1 MGDSRNTEAAIEGP
15 GRVIRNLFLAGVAV
29 MGLAGCGQSA
39 PSRPAC
45 PPGKVCLQ
53 YGNTSEP
60 QTLDPHLSTGTW
72 EDRIQSDILV
82 GLTQSDPAGKPIPG
96 MATSWDI
103 SPDGLVWTFH
113 LRDAK
118 WSDGVPVTAD
128 DFVFS
133 FRRLL
138 DPKTASEYA
147 SVFFLVKGA
156 QAVNAGK
163 APPETLGVSAPDA
176 RTVRI
181 ELTHPAPYLVE
192 LAKHHTMYPVP
203 KHVVE
208 RWGEAWIKPEHF
220 VGNGAYVLKE
230 VRLGNY
236 VRSVKNPLF
245 WDAGKVCVDEVYY
258 YPTTD
263 SISAERRVAR
273 GELDLNTDMQ
283 SNRIAFLRT
292 KMPAYVR
299 TNTYLGVVY
308 LAFNTNPKSGYPP
321 FRDKRVRQALAMAVD
336 SDFIAYKLL
345 RGGQTPAHTY
355 TPPGLANY
363 GAGAQ
368 PAHWAAWPLAKRQA
382 EARRLLAEAGYG
394 PGHPLKLEIK
404 HRNTQDPM
412 LYMPAVQAD
421 WKEIG
426 VQATLAQ
433 QETQIAY
440 ADYRARAF
448 QVADASWVADYNDA
462 TSFLDMQRSFYGP
475 QNYGDYNNPEYD
487 RLMALADNEPDVIKR
502 AALMAKAE
510 HIMLEDA
517 PVAPVYYLVN
527 KNLVRPEIT
536 GWVNNLLDHH
546 RTRWLCM
553 KAK

>member
-1 MGDSRNTEAAIEGP
+1 MGDSRNTETAIEGP
-15 GRVIRNLFLAGVAV
+15 GRVIRNLFLV
-29 MGLAGCGQSA
+29 GLAALGLAACGQSA
-39 PSRPAC
+39 PSRPSC

-72 EDRIQSDILV
+72 EDRIQSDMLV

-96 MATSWDI
+96 MATSWDV

-128 DFVFS
+128 DFVYS

-156 QAVNAGK
+156 QAVNEGK
-163 APPETLGVSAPDA
+163 ARPETLGVSAPDA

-181 ELTHPAPYLVE
+181 ELTHPAPYLIE

-208 RWGEAWIKPEHF
+208 RWGEAWVKPEHF
-220 VGNGAYVLKE
+220 VGNGPYVLKE

-236 VRSVKNPLF
+236 VRSVRNPLF
-245 WDAGKVCVDEVYY
+245 WDADKICVDEIYY
-258 YPTTD
+258 YPTND

-273 GELDLNTDMQ
+273 GELDVNTDIQ

-308 LAFNTNPKSGYPP
+308 LAFNNNPKSGYPP
-321 FRDKRVRQALAMAVD
+321 FRDRRVRQALAMAID
-336 SDFIAYKLL
+336 SDFIAGRLL
-345 RGGQTPAHTY
+345 RGGQVAAKTF
-355 TPPGLANY
+355 TPPGVANY
-363 GAGAQ
+363 GGAE
-368 PAHWAAWPLAKRQA
+368 PAHWANWPLEKRQA

-404 HRNTQDPM
+404 HRNTPDPM
-412 LYMPAVQAD
+412 LFMPAVQAD

-433 QETQIAY
+433 EETQIAY
-440 ADYRARAF
+440 QDYRTRAF
-448 QVADASWVADYNDA
+448 QVADASWVADYNDP
-462 TSFLDMQRSFYGP
+462 TSFLDLQRSFYGP
-475 QNYGDYNNPEYD
+475 QNYGDYANPEYD
-487 RLMALADNEPDVIKR
+487 RLMALADNEPDVAKR
-502 AALMAKAE
+502 AAYMARAE
-510 HIMLEDA
+510 HLMLEDA
-517 PVAPVYYLVN
+517 PIAPVYFLVN

-536 GWVNNLLDHH
+536 GWVDNLLDHH

-553 KAK
+553 KPR

>member
-1 MGDSRNTEAAIEGP
+1 MADSRNVVDAIERSP
-15 GRVIRNLFLAGVAV
+15 RVIRNLFFVGMAALWLAA
-29 MGLAGCGQSA
+29 CGASA

-45 PPGKVCLQ
+45 PQGKVCLQ

-72 EDRIQSDILV
+72 EDRIQSDLLV
-82 GLTQSDPAGKPIPG
+82 GLTQSDPEGKPIPG
-96 MATSWDI
+96 MAERWDI
-103 SPDGLVWTFH
+103 SPDGLIWTFH
-113 LRDAK
+113 LRQAV

-128 DFVFS
+128 DFVYS

-156 QAVNAGK
+156 QAVNEGK
-163 APPETLGVSAPDA
+163 AAPESLGVSALDPL
-176 RTVRI
+176 TLRI
-181 ELTHPAPYLVE
+181 ELTHPAPYLIE

-208 RWGEAWIKPEHF
+208 RWGAAWIRPEHF
-220 VGNGAYVLKE
+220 VGNGPYDLKE

-236 VRSVKNPLF
+236 VRSVKNPRF
-245 WDAGKVCVDEVYY
+245 WDADKVCVDEIYY

-292 KMPAYVR
+292 KMPGYVR
-299 TNTYLGVVY
+299 TNTYLGLAY
-308 LAFNTNPKSGYPP
+308 IAFNTNPKSGYAP
-321 FRDKRVRQALAMAVD
+321 FRDRRVRQALAMSID
-336 SDFIAYKLL
+336 REFITQKLL
-345 RGGQTPAHTY
+345 RGGQLPAFTF
-355 TPPGLANY
+355 TPPGVANY
-363 GAGAQ
+363 QGAE
-368 PAHWAAWPLAKRQA
+368 PPYWAAWTFARRQA
-382 EARRLLAEAGYG
+382 EARRLLAEAGFG
-394 PGHPLKLEIK
+394 PKHPLTLEIK
-404 HRNTQDPM
+404 HRNTPDPM
-412 LYMPAVQAD
+412 LFMPAVQAD

-440 ADYRARAF
+440 QDYRIRAF
-448 QVADASWVADYNDA
+448 QAADAAWIADYNDP
-462 TSFLDMQRSFYGP
+462 TSFLDLQRSFYGP

-487 RLMALADNEPDVIKR
+487 RLMALADDEPDVAKR

-510 HIMLEDA
+510 HMMLEDA
-517 PVAPVYYLVN
+517 PVAPVYFLVN
-527 KNLVRPEIT
+527 KNLVSPRIT
-536 GWVNNLLDHH
+536 GWVDNLLDHH
-546 RTRWLCM
+546 RSRWLCV
-553 KAK
+553 KPA